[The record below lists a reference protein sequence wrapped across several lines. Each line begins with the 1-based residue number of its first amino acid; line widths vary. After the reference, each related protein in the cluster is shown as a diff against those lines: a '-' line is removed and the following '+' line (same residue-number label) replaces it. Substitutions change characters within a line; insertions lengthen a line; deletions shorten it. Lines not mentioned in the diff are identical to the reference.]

1 MRIIR
6 PHDDNDDNDDGQRR
20 PEPAATPTDPAIAGE
35 LFADEVED
43 WLAGIADL
51 DTAPTAAPAQ
61 TERPAA
67 DTGPV
72 RRAALTV
79 VPDLDDGP
87 NEQPTAAVAPVPARS
102 RAQTARRTAAASA
115 VVVSAAVTAG
125 WGEGPLVVGPLAVY
139 GGAWVAYLWWNAAHR
154 PPLLQAID
162 TATAGVGHAVA
173 AVATAIVALLRA
185 LVERIDR
192 ARTQH
197 ETNRT
202 TSANAHAR

>member
-6 PHDDNDDNDDGQRR
+6 PHDDNDDNEDPRR
-20 PEPAATPTDPAIAGE
+20 PDPAAVPTDPAIAGE

-51 DTAPTAAPAQ
+51 DTAPTTAPAR

-67 DTGPV
+67 DAKPV
-72 RRAALTV
+72 RRAALIV
-79 VPDLDDGP
+79 VPDLDD
-87 NEQPTAAVAPVPARS
+87 NPTGQAAAAAARS
-102 RAQTARRTAAASA
+102 RTQTARRTAAASA
-115 VVVSAAVTAG
+115 VVVGAAVTAG

-154 PPLLQAID
+154 PPLPQAIG
-162 TATAGVGHAVA
+162 TVTAGASHAVA
-173 AVATAIVALLRA
+173 AVATAIVGLLRA

-197 ETNRT
+197 EANRT
-202 TSANAHAR
+202 TPAQ

>member
-6 PHDDNDDNDDGQRR
+6 PHDDDNDDEGQRR
-20 PEPAATPTDPAIAGE
+20 PDPAATPTDPAIAGE

-51 DTAPTAAPAQ
+51 DTAPTTAPAQ
-61 TERPAA
+61 TERPTG
-67 DTGPV
+67 DTKPV

-79 VPDLDDGP
+79 VPDLDDEP
-87 NEQPTAAVAPVPARS
+87 TEQATAAVAPVPARS

-115 VVVSAAVTAG
+115 VVVGAAVTAG

-154 PPLLQAID
+154 PPLPQAIS
-162 TATAGVGHAVA
+162 TVTAGISHAVA
-173 AVATAIVALLRA
+173 AVATAIVRLLRA
-185 LVERIDR
+185 LVDRIDR

-202 TSANAHAR
+202 TNPQVQ

>member
-6 PHDDNDDNDDGQRR
+6 PHDDNDDEGQRR
-20 PEPAATPTDPAIAGE
+20 PEPAAAPTDPAIAGE

-51 DTAPTAAPAQ
+51 DTAPTTAPAQ
-61 TERPAA
+61 TERPTG
-67 DTGPV
+67 DTKPV

-79 VPDLDDGP
+79 VPDLDDEP
-87 NEQPTAAVAPVPARS
+87 TEQAAAAVAPVPARS

-115 VVVSAAVTAG
+115 VVVGAAVTAG

-154 PPLLQAID
+154 PPLPQAIG
-162 TATAGVGHAVA
+162 TVTAGISHAVA
-173 AVATAIVALLRA
+173 AVATAIVGLLRA

-202 TSANAHAR
+202 TTNSQVQ

>member
-6 PHDDNDDNDDGQRR
+6 PHDDNDDNEGQRR
-20 PEPAATPTDPAIAGE
+20 PDPAPTPTDPAIAGE

-51 DTAPTAAPAQ
+51 DTAPSATPAQ

-67 DTGPV
+67 DAKPV

-79 VPDLDDGP
+79 VPDLDDEP
-87 NEQPTAAVAPVPARS
+87 TEQATAAVAPVPARS
-102 RAQTARRTAAASA
+102 RAQTARRTAAAS
-115 VVVSAAVTAG
+115 VVVVGAAVTAG

-154 PPLLQAID
+154 PPLPQAIS
-162 TATAGVGHAVA
+162 TVTAGISHPVA
-173 AVATAIVALLRA
+173 AVATALVGLLRA

-202 TSANAHAR
+202 TPAQ

>member
-6 PHDDNDDNDDGQRR
+6 PHDDNDDNDRQRR
-20 PEPAATPTDPAIAGE
+20 PEPAPTPTDPAIAGE

-51 DTAPTAAPAQ
+51 DTTPTTTPAQ

-67 DTGPV
+67 DAGPV

-79 VPDLDDGP
+79 VPDIDAEP
-87 NEQPTAAVAPVPARS
+87 TEQATPVVAPVPARP

-115 VVVSAAVTAG
+115 VVVGAAVTTG
-125 WGEGPLVVGPLAVY
+125 WGEGPLVAGPLAVY

-154 PPLLQAID
+154 PPLPQAIS
-162 TATAGVGHAVA
+162 TVTVGISHAVA
-173 AVATAIVALLRA
+173 AVATALVGLLRA

-202 TSANAHAR
+202 TPAQ

>member
-6 PHDDNDDNDDGQRR
+6 PHDDNDDEGQRR
-20 PEPAATPTDPAIAGE
+20 PDPAATPTDPAIAGE

-51 DTAPTAAPAQ
+51 DTAPTTAPAQ

-67 DTGPV
+67 DAKPV

-79 VPDLDDGP
+79 VPDLDDDP
-87 NEQPTAAVAPVPARS
+87 ADQAAAAAARS
-102 RAQTARRTAAASA
+102 RARTARRTAAGSA
-115 VVVSAAVTAG
+115 VVVGAAVTAG
-125 WGEGPLVVGPLAVY
+125 WGEGPLVAGPLAVY
-139 GGAWVAYLWWNAAHR
+139 GAAWVAYLWWNAAHR
-154 PPLLQAID
+154 PPLPQAIS
-162 TATAGVGHAVA
+162 TVTAGIGHAVA
-173 AVATAIVALLRA
+173 AVATAIVGLLRA

-197 ETNRT
+197 GTNRT
-202 TSANAHAR
+202 TPAQ

>member
-6 PHDDNDDNDDGQRR
+6 PHDDDNDDEGQRR
-20 PEPAATPTDPAIAGE
+20 PDPAATPTDPAIAGE

-51 DTAPTAAPAQ
+51 DTAPTPTPAQ

-67 DTGPV
+67 GTVPV

-79 VPDLDDGP
+79 VPDLDDEP
-87 NEQPTAAVAPVPARS
+87 DAQAAAVAPVPARS

-115 VVVSAAVTAG
+115 VVAGAAVTAG

-154 PPLLQAID
+154 PPLPQAIS
-162 TATAGVGHAVA
+162 TVTAGISHAVA
-173 AVATAIVALLRA
+173 AVATAIVGLLRA

-192 ARTQH
+192 ARTQQ
-197 ETNRT
+197 ENNRT
-202 TSANAHAR
+202 TTTTPAQ

>member
-6 PHDDNDDNDDGQRR
+6 PHDDDNDDNEGQRR
-20 PEPAATPTDPAIAGE
+20 PDPAATPTDPAIAGE

-51 DTAPTAAPAQ
+51 DTTPTTAPAQ
-61 TERPAA
+61 TERPTA
-67 DTGPV
+67 DTKPV

-79 VPDLDDGP
+79 VPDLDDEP
-87 NEQPTAAVAPVPARS
+87 TEQATPVVAPVPARS

-115 VVVSAAVTAG
+115 VVVGAAVTAG

-139 GGAWVAYLWWNAAHR
+139 GGAWVAYLWWNAAYR
-154 PPLLQAID
+154 PPLPQAIG
-162 TATAGVGHAVA
+162 TVTAGISHAVA
-173 AVATAIVALLRA
+173 AVATAIVGLLRA
-185 LVERIDR
+185 LVERLDR

-202 TSANAHAR
+202 TPAQ

>member
-6 PHDDNDDNDDGQRR
+6 PHDDNDDNEGQRR
-20 PEPAATPTDPAIAGE
+20 PDPATTPTDPAIAGE

-51 DTAPTAAPAQ
+51 DTAPTPTPAQ
-61 TERPAA
+61 RSAA
-67 DTGPV
+67 DAGPV
-72 RRAALTV
+72 RRAALSV
-79 VPDLDDGP
+79 VPDLDDAP
-87 NEQPTAAVAPVPARS
+87 NNQAAAVVAPVPARS

-115 VVVSAAVTAG
+115 VVVGAAVTAG

-154 PPLLQAID
+154 PPLPQAIG
-162 TATAGVGHAVA
+162 TVTAGISHAVA
-173 AVATAIVALLRA
+173 AVATAIVGLLRA

-197 ETNRT
+197 ENNRT
-202 TSANAHAR
+202 TTTTPAQ

>member
-6 PHDDNDDNDDGQRR
+6 PHDDNDDNEGQRR
-20 PEPAATPTDPAIAGE
+20 PDPVPTPTDPAIAGE

-51 DTAPTAAPAQ
+51 DTAPTVTPAQ

-67 DTGPV
+67 DTRPV
-72 RRAALTV
+72 RRAGLSV
-79 VPDLDDGP
+79 VPDLDD
-87 NEQPTAAVAPVPARS
+87 ESEAQAAAVVAPVPARS

-115 VVVSAAVTAG
+115 VVVGAAVTVG

-154 PPLLQAID
+154 PPLPQAIG
-162 TATAGVGHAVA
+162 TVTAGISHAVA
-173 AVATAIVALLRA
+173 AVATAIFGLLRA
-185 LVERIDR
+185 LVERVDR

-197 ETNRT
+197 ENNRT
-202 TSANAHAR
+202 TTIAPTQ

>member
-6 PHDDNDDNDDGQRR
+6 PNDDNDDNDGQRR
-20 PEPAATPTDPAIAGE
+20 PDPAPTPTDPTIAGE

-61 TERPAA
+61 IERPAA
-67 DTGPV
+67 DAGPV

-79 VPDLDDGP
+79 VPELDDEP
-87 NEQPTAAVAPVPARS
+87 AQQAAAAVAPVPARS

-115 VVVSAAVTAG
+115 VVVGAAVTTG

-154 PPLLQAID
+154 PPLPQAIS
-162 TATAGVGHAVA
+162 TVTAGIGHAVA
-173 AVATAIVALLRA
+173 AVATAIVGLLRA
-185 LVERIDR
+185 LVERLDR

-197 ETNRT
+197 ENNRT
-202 TSANAHAR
+202 TTTTAAP